1 LLCCATEFVVTAT
14 FLFSQQEPHFQSRLN
29 GEQTMRISR
38 VVRALSLTGG
48 FALTMGVAAPA
59 AAQSQQANLSVAAAV
74 SKNCTITAT
83 AISFTAYDPVVA
95 NDTDALDGAGGLS
108 VACTKGVN
116 PALSLGG
123 GGNASGAQRQLAFGS
138 ERLRYDLFSDS
149 TRTSTWTTSTSV
161 TMGVAPSKVARP
173 VTVYGRIA
181 GGQDVPA
188 GSYTDT
194 LLATVNF

>member
-1 LLCCATEFVVTAT
+1 
-14 FLFSQQEPHFQSRLN
+14 
-29 GEQTMRISR
+29 MRISS
-38 VVRALSLTGG
+38 VVRAMTVSGA
-48 FALTMGVAAPA
+48 FALILGAAAPA

-83 AISFTAYDPVVA
+83 AISFTAYDPIVA
-95 NDTDALDGAGGLS
+95 NDTAALDGEGGLS

-116 PALSLGG
+116 PALALGA
-123 GGNASGAQRQLAFGS
+123 GGNASGSQRRLAFGS
-138 ERLRYDLFSDS
+138 ERLNYDLFSDS
-149 TRTSTWTTSTSV
+149 TRSTSWTTSASV
-161 TMGVAPSKVARP
+161 TLGVAPSKAPREVS
-173 VTVYGRIA
+173 VYGRIA